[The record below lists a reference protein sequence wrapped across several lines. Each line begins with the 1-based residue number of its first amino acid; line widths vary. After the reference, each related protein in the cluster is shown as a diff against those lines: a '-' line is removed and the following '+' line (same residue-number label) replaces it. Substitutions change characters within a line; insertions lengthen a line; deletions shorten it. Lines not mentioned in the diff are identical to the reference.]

1 MCVAEWPAGGRPAWR
16 GCIGGRR
23 ANGRSQAPCPF
34 RSHSIECD
42 RHARQLPQPPS
53 APLAQTRAW
62 RPPQTTMA
70 AENEEN
76 NEVILSKLP
85 IARPD
90 SPSAATAT
98 AAAAAASCRLS
109 ACLPAHHLPACPP
122 FLLPQPQKPQT
133 REAGETA
140 AAMDKVT
147 DLVRQREG
155 LPMGWKG
162 RGRAP
167 LLSTAPAMYC
177 RRHACAHAY

>member
-1 MCVAEWPAGGRPAWR
+1 
-16 GCIGGRR
+16 
-23 ANGRSQAPCPF
+23 
-34 RSHSIECD
+34 
-42 RHARQLPQPPS
+42 
-53 APLAQTRAW
+53 
-62 RPPQTTMA
+62 MA

-76 NEVILSKLP
+76 NEVLHTHCS
-85 IARPD
+85 IAHPD
-90 SPSAATAT
+90 SPSAA
-98 AAAAAASCRLS
+98 AAAAAAAAMPPSPLS
-109 ACLPAHHLPACPP
+109 AVLPAHHLAACPP